1 MYSTIMKTD
10 FYKLTHLA
18 QYRPELTHFTS
29 YLTPRSSRLKNIDK
43 MVFFGL
49 SSFCYKYLYKD
60 FNETFFDVPVDR
72 IKQEYYEALV
82 NGLGYDIEAVD
93 KTLEKVLALHELGYL
108 PIEVNALPEG
118 ALVPMQVPAIEIRST
133 HKDFCFVA
141 QSIESLLSCLI
152 WHPSMSATVGYEY
165 GKIVKYYYDMTVDNA
180 DTWKRGCCDFSMRG
194 QESYE
199 SAVNSSLGW
208 LTTFYNSSTVGA
220 RFEIKEIYE
229 DVEPVI
235 VGGLTS
241 TEHSVMTSDFAIC
254 GDERETYRRL
264 LTEVY
269 PKTSFAA
276 VADSYDFWRIAT
288 EVLPS
293 LRKEIEEHEG
303 FIGLRHDCYTESA
316 QVLTPKGWKYIKD
329 LSMEDKVAQFNED
342 DESIEFVSP
351 LKIINE
357 PYEGDMYHF
366 YNEKW
371 NIETT
376 VTPNHRMVRKRRSD
390 EKIQIIHADKIKY
403 YDGMGLI
410 RHGFKKGT
418 ISHLTPLDRLM
429 IAYQADGNVSDIALN
444 KQEQFERGYTIRFQF
459 SKERKIERLIEIC
472 KEGNFEYWIRD
483 GYKPH
488 KNSQKDETTINVKI
502 YTKPIKHFA
511 DWVDLSD
518 KDCNWCKEFCDEIS
532 YWDSRVRKDRPCIT
546 EYVNT
551 FIQDAEI
558 AQAIGVL
565 AGYNTHFA
573 IREDNRAEHYLNCA
587 YMTIN
592 SGSLQPCYAVKKE
605 KIENWKGNIYCV
617 NVPSGLLV
625 VRENGQVF
633 ISGNSAEPVS
643 ALCGIPILDMNDKIK
658 VCHDHVINEIE
669 EKILDWAD
677 EHVKYILDTYGHD
690 FEIRVKYME
699 FDGIYKIY
707 QRIYIDGRN
716 ETAWEWEVKFL
727 RDTTY
732 EDKGMV
738 ETLYKFFGGNKN
750 SKGYIE
756 LNPKVKAV
764 YGDSITIQRAR
775 KIYENLASKGFAAN
789 CVSLGVGSFSME
801 AIEEEKTL
809 KPFTRDTFSIAIK
822 ATYGKTSDGKELQIF
837 KDPKNFSGKKSL
849 KGLCVP
855 YWENGELKV
864 KSELNENE
872 VKDFEK
878 ISAFYPYFKNGNLY
892 RTRFNDI
899 RERINKNLEMEK
911 I

>member
-60 FNETFFDVPVDR
+60 FNETFFDVPADR

-118 ALVPMQVPAIEIRST
+118 TLVPMQVPAIEIRST

-199 SAVNSSLGW
+199 SAINSSLGW

-229 DVEPVI
+229 DKEPVI
-235 VGGLTS
+235 VSGLTS

-264 LTEVY
+264 LTEIY

-288 EVLPS
+288 KVLPS
-293 LRKEIEEHEG
+293 LKKEIEEHKG
-303 FIGLRHDCYTESA
+303 FLGLRHD
-316 QVLTPKGWKYIKD
+316 
-329 LSMEDKVAQFNED
+329 
-342 DESIEFVSP
+342 
-351 LKIINE
+351 
-357 PYEGDMYHF
+357 
-366 YNEKW
+366 
-371 NIETT
+371 
-376 VTPNHRMVRKRRSD
+376 
-390 EKIQIIHADKIKY
+390 
-403 YDGMGLI
+403 
-410 RHGFKKGT
+410 
-418 ISHLTPLDRLM
+418 
-429 IAYQADGNVSDIALN
+429 
-444 KQEQFERGYTIRFQF
+444 
-459 SKERKIERLIEIC
+459 
-472 KEGNFEYWIRD
+472 
-483 GYKPH
+483 
-488 KNSQKDETTINVKI
+488 
-502 YTKPIKHFA
+502 
-511 DWVDLSD
+511 
-518 KDCNWCKEFCDEIS
+518 
-532 YWDSRVRKDRPCIT
+532 
-546 EYVNT
+546 
-551 FIQDAEI
+551 
-558 AQAIGVL
+558 
-565 AGYNTHFA
+565 
-573 IREDNRAEHYLNCA
+573 
-587 YMTIN
+587 
-592 SGSLQPCYAVKKE
+592 
-605 KIENWKGNIYCV
+605 
-617 NVPSGLLV
+617 
-625 VRENGQVF
+625 
-633 ISGNSAEPVS
+633 SAEPVA
-643 ALCGIPILDMNDKIK
+643 ALCGVPILDMNGFKFNSHGNI
-658 VCHDHVINEIE
+658 IE
-669 EKILDWAD
+669 EIIENIIDWASS
-677 EHVKYILDTYGHD
+677 ETRTLLSSYGD
-690 FEIRVKYME
+690 NFNIRVKYMG
-699 FDGIYKIY
+699 FDAIFRVY
-707 QRIYIDGRN
+707 QDKYIDGRN
-716 ETAWEWEVKFL
+716 ETCWEWAAQFL
-727 RDTTY
+727 RVTTY

-738 ETLYKFFGGNKN
+738 ETLYEFFGGSKN

-764 YGDSITIQRAR
+764 YGDSITIQRAEA
-775 KIYENLASKGFAAN
+775 IYARLAKKGFAAN

-801 AIEEEKTL
+801 AIEEEKNL

-864 KSELNENE
+864 KSELNEEEFKN
-872 VKDFEK
+872 FEK

-892 RTRFNDI
+892 CTKFNDI
-899 RERINKNLEMEK
+899 RARIDKNLEMEE

>member
-10 FYKLTHLA
+10 FYKLTHLN

-29 YLTPRSSRLKNIDK
+29 YLTPRSSRLKDIDK

-49 SSFCYKYLYKD
+49 SIFCYKYLYKD
-60 FNETFFDVPVDR
+60 FNETFFDAPADQ
-72 IKQEYYEALV
+72 IKQEYYEVLV
-82 NGLGYDIEAVD
+82 NGLGYGFEAVN
-93 KTLEKVLALHELGYL
+93 KTLEKVLALHKLGYL
-108 PIEVNALPEG
+108 PIEVNGLPEG

-133 HKDFCFVA
+133 DERFAWAA
-141 QSIESLLSCLI
+141 QSVESLLSCLI
-152 WHPSMSATVGYEY
+152 WHPSVSATVGYEY
-165 GKIVKYYYDMTVDNA
+165 GKIVKHYYDITVDKA
-180 DTWKRGCCDFSMRG
+180 DTWKRGCCDFSLRG

-220 RFEIKEIYE
+220 RFEIKEVYE
-229 DVEPVI
+229 DKEPVI
-235 VGGLTS
+235 VSGLTS

-276 VADSYDFWRIAT
+276 VADSYDFWHIAT

-293 LRKEIEEHEG
+293 LKKEIEEHEG
-303 FIGLRHDCYTESA
+303 FIGLRHD
-316 QVLTPKGWKYIKD
+316 
-329 LSMEDKVAQFNED
+329 
-342 DESIEFVSP
+342 
-351 LKIINE
+351 
-357 PYEGDMYHF
+357 
-366 YNEKW
+366 
-371 NIETT
+371 
-376 VTPNHRMVRKRRSD
+376 
-390 EKIQIIHADKIKY
+390 
-403 YDGMGLI
+403 
-410 RHGFKKGT
+410 
-418 ISHLTPLDRLM
+418 
-429 IAYQADGNVSDIALN
+429 
-444 KQEQFERGYTIRFQF
+444 
-459 SKERKIERLIEIC
+459 
-472 KEGNFEYWIRD
+472 
-483 GYKPH
+483 
-488 KNSQKDETTINVKI
+488 
-502 YTKPIKHFA
+502 
-511 DWVDLSD
+511 
-518 KDCNWCKEFCDEIS
+518 
-532 YWDSRVRKDRPCIT
+532 
-546 EYVNT
+546 
-551 FIQDAEI
+551 
-558 AQAIGVL
+558 
-565 AGYNTHFA
+565 
-573 IREDNRAEHYLNCA
+573 
-587 YMTIN
+587 
-592 SGSLQPCYAVKKE
+592 
-605 KIENWKGNIYCV
+605 
-617 NVPSGLLV
+617 
-625 VRENGQVF
+625 
-633 ISGNSAEPVS
+633 SAEPVS

>member
-29 YLTPRSSRLKNIDK
+29 YLTPRSSRLKSIDK

-60 FNETFFDVPVDR
+60 FNETFFDVPADR
-72 IKQEYYEALV
+72 IKQEYYEVLI
-82 NGLGYDIEAVD
+82 NGLGYDFEAVD
-93 KTLEKVLALHELGYL
+93 KTLEKVLALHKLGYL
-108 PIEVNALPEG
+108 PIEINALPEG

-152 WHPSMSATVGYEY
+152 WHPSISATVGYEY
-165 GKIVKYYYDMTVDNA
+165 GKIVKYYYNKTVENT

-276 VADSYDFWRIAT
+276 VADSYDFWHIAT

-303 FIGLRHDCYTESA
+303 FIGLRHD
-316 QVLTPKGWKYIKD
+316 
-329 LSMEDKVAQFNED
+329 
-342 DESIEFVSP
+342 
-351 LKIINE
+351 
-357 PYEGDMYHF
+357 
-366 YNEKW
+366 
-371 NIETT
+371 
-376 VTPNHRMVRKRRSD
+376 
-390 EKIQIIHADKIKY
+390 
-403 YDGMGLI
+403 
-410 RHGFKKGT
+410 
-418 ISHLTPLDRLM
+418 
-429 IAYQADGNVSDIALN
+429 
-444 KQEQFERGYTIRFQF
+444 
-459 SKERKIERLIEIC
+459 
-472 KEGNFEYWIRD
+472 
-483 GYKPH
+483 
-488 KNSQKDETTINVKI
+488 
-502 YTKPIKHFA
+502 
-511 DWVDLSD
+511 
-518 KDCNWCKEFCDEIS
+518 
-532 YWDSRVRKDRPCIT
+532 
-546 EYVNT
+546 
-551 FIQDAEI
+551 
-558 AQAIGVL
+558 
-565 AGYNTHFA
+565 
-573 IREDNRAEHYLNCA
+573 
-587 YMTIN
+587 
-592 SGSLQPCYAVKKE
+592 
-605 KIENWKGNIYCV
+605 
-617 NVPSGLLV
+617 
-625 VRENGQVF
+625 
-633 ISGNSAEPVS
+633 SAEPVV
-643 ALCGIPILDMNDKIK
+643 ALCGIPVINMNDIIKIY
-658 VCHDHVINEIE
+658 HDHAMNEIE
-669 EKILDWAD
+669 EKLLDWAD
-677 EHVKYILDTYGHD
+677 SHVKYILDTYGHD
-690 FEIRVKYME
+690 FEIRVKYMH

-707 QRIYIDGRN
+707 QRTYIDGRN
-716 ETAWEWEVKFL
+716 EIAWEWEVKLL

-738 ETLYKFFGGNKN
+738 ETLYEFFGGNKN

-764 YGDSITIQRAR
+764 YGDSITIQRAK

-801 AIEEEKTL
+801 AIEEEKSL

-864 KSELNENE
+864 KSELNEEEFKN
-872 VKDFEK
+872 FEK

-892 RTRFNDI
+892 RTKFNDI
-899 RERINKNLEMEK
+899 RARIDKNLEMEE